1 MSEVDKSQL
10 MRYIDIEK
18 EIQQLE
24 SQNVLKNYEVRK
36 KAAVDVAETIK
47 SVEITLQQ
55 LSVQTKKE
63 KADVDNLQKQK
74 SIGDYL
80 KSEADYNIQ
89 LSREQEEYLEA
100 RNKEEVARQ
109 QLEDLKKQHSDL
121 QSKAD
126 EIKGPAG
133 QLEKLY
139 EERDSLLSDIFGGE
153 YGSEKENLLEAQF
166 DQLMDR
172 KQRVGVAHYKWTNAR
187 ILLQHA
193 VNQLSHSVQKWTEL
207 GKIPPQQMQVKYT
220 CATETRNNLI
230 AAIQNVQS
238 TQRYLQ
244 TIEFPYCKPPEVDT
258 LQKAANNIY
267 SDMADPGRHKHALQ
281 CYDVTYRRAAALL
294 QWFDNVI
301 QNTIQTDLKK
311 VTEEAR
317 KVEKELRAERI
328 KLIRD
333 KVAES
338 GGDVKGLTDAEMM
351 PGLKGLTDGFSK
363 ADQTKLSD
371 EDMDMKGIGITRPA
385 PVGDDHNIPDAQQH
399 EMHPPAPTPL
409 PLAELAPQPCEQ
421 DLFGDISELKEQ
433 YKKDTEEFK
442 KAQDLNK
449 ARMEQGLQ
457 AKLAARRHKKK

>member
-63 KADVDNLQKQK
+63 KADVDNMLRGSIKQMFK
-74 SIGDYL
+74 EKDYE
-80 KSEADYNIQ
+80 KKMSK
-89 LSREQEEYLEA
+89 EQEEYLEA

>member
-63 KADVDNLQKQK
+63 KADVDNMLRGSIKQMFK
-74 SIGDYL
+74 EKDYE
-80 KSEADYNIQ
+80 KKMSK
-89 LSREQEEYLEA
+89 EQEEYLEA

-207 GKIPPQQMQVKYT
+207 GKIPPQECTIRYNV
-220 CATETRNNLI
+220 ATETRNNNI
-230 AAIQNVQS
+230 AAIQNTRS
-238 TQRYLQ
+238 CTRYLGDK
-244 TIEFPYCKPPEVDT
+244 IEFPYCKEEEMCT
-258 LQKAANNIY
+258 MERATQNIY
-267 SDMADPGRHKHALQ
+267 IDMQDLQRYRHAHQ
-281 CYDVTYRRAAALL
+281 CYDITMRRAAALL